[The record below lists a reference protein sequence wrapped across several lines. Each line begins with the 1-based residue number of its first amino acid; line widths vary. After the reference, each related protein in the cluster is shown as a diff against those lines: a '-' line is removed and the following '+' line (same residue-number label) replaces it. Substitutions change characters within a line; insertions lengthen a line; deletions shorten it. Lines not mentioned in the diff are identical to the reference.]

1 MTLLR
6 AVATVSGLTLVSRVL
21 GLARDM
27 IIAALL
33 GAGPVADA
41 FFVAFKLP
49 NFFRRL
55 FAEGAFNAGFVPL
68 FAERLTQDGPG
79 AARAFAERALAVL
92 LPVLLVF
99 VTLMQIAMPAVMMLL
114 APGFVDDPDRFDLA
128 VAFARLT
135 FPYLLFISLVSL
147 LGGVLN
153 AVDRFAAVAA
163 TPIVLNLCLIGGVT
177 VLASFFPT
185 AGHGLSLAVAI
196 AGMAQF
202 AWLLAACRR
211 AGYGLRLRR
220 PSLHPEVKRLW
231 RLVLPAALGAGVFQ
245 IGLMIDVVL
254 ASLLP
259 TGAVSYLFYAD
270 RLNQMPVGIVGVA
283 VGTALL
289 PRLSRQIAAGA
300 AADANASI
308 NRAVELCLLLTVPAA
323 VALIVVPL
331 PIVATLFQRGAC
343 GADASAATAA
353 ALIGFAVG
361 IPAYVLVKVLG
372 PGYFAR
378 QDTRTPVRIALT
390 ALALN
395 IVLAVALLPVLAHV
409 GLALATALAAWLN
422 AGLLA
427 AGLLRRGHWTIDARL
442 RRSVLGMAVA
452 SVGLALLLWGVAA
465 ALAGLFTGG
474 LAARIAALALLVLAG
489 LAGYGVLAQ
498 LAGAVDWREMPRLL
512 RRPASRSALRRT

>member
-6 AVATVSGLTLVSRVL
+6 AAATVSGLTLVSRVL
-21 GLARDM
+21 GLIRD
-27 IIAALL
+27 IAIAGLL
-33 GAGPVADA
+33 GAGPIADA
-41 FFVAFKLP
+41 FFVAFKVP

-68 FAERLTQDGPG
+68 FAERLTQEGPE
-79 AARAFAERALAVL
+79 AAKLFAERALAVL

-99 VTLMQIAMPAVMMLL
+99 VTLIQIVMPGYILIQ
-114 APGFVDDPDRFDLA
+114 APGFADEPERYDLA

-153 AVDRFAAVAA
+153 AVERFAAFAA
-163 TPIVLNLCLIGGVT
+163 APIVLNLCLIAGVT
-177 VLASFFPT
+177 VLAPFFPS
-185 AGHGLSLAVAI
+185 AGHALALSVAI

-202 AWLLAACRR
+202 AWLLAACQR
-211 AGYGLRLRR
+211 AGFGLRLRW
-220 PSLHPEVKRLW
+220 PSLHPDVKRLW

-270 RLNQMPVGIVGVA
+270 RLNQMPVGVVGVA

-289 PRLSRQIAAGA
+289 PRLSRQLAAGQT
-300 AADANASI
+300 DDGNDSL
-308 NRAVELCLLLTVPAA
+308 NRAVELCLLLTLPAA
-323 VALIVVPL
+323 VALIVVPQPL
-331 PIVATLFQRGAC
+331 IATLFERGAFD
-343 GADASAATAA
+343 ADATANTAA
-353 ALIGFAVG
+353 ALVGFAVG
-361 IPAYVLVKVLG
+361 VPAYVLVKVLG

-378 QDTRTPVRIALT
+378 QDTKTPVRIALL
-390 ALALN
+390 ALGLN

-427 AGLLRRGHWTIDARL
+427 VGLWRRGHWRVDARL
-442 RRSVLGMAVA
+442 RRSVAGMLAA
-452 SVGLALLLWGVAA
+452 CVGLAALLWGLENALAASFAGGTSSRIVALA
-465 ALAGLFTGG
+465 AL
-474 LAARIAALALLVLAG
+474 VVAG
-489 LAGYGVLAQ
+489 LAGYAVLAQ
-498 LAGAVDWREMPRLL
+498 LTRAVDWRELPGLL
-512 RRPASRSALRRT
+512 RRRSG

>member
-6 AVATVSGLTLVSRVL
+6 AVATLSGLTLVSRVL

-27 IIAALL
+27 IIAGLL

-68 FAERLTQDGPG
+68 FSERLTQAGPG
-79 AARAFAERALAVL
+79 AAREFAERALAVL
-92 LPVLLVF
+92 LPILLVF
-99 VTLMQIAMPAVMMLL
+99 VTLMQIGMPAVMVVL
-114 APGFVDDPDRFDLA
+114 APGFLDDPERFDLA

-163 TPIVLNLCLIGGVT
+163 TPIVLNLCLIAGVT
-177 VLASFFPT
+177 VLAPLFPT
-185 AGHGLSLAVAI
+185 AGHGLSLAVSV

-202 AWLLAACRR
+202 AWLAVACKR
-211 AGYGLRLRR
+211 AGFGLRLRR
-220 PSLHPEVKRLW
+220 PRLHPEVKRLW
-231 RLVLPAALGAGVFQ
+231 ALVLPAALGAGVFQ

-259 TGAVSYLFYAD
+259 AGAVSYLFYAD
-270 RLNQMPVGIVGVA
+270 RLNQMPIGIVGVA

-289 PRLSRQIAAGA
+289 PRLSRQIAAGEGV
-300 AADANASI
+300 DANASI

-323 VALIVVPL
+323 VALVVVPGA
-331 PIVATLFQRGAC
+331 IVSTLFQRGAF
-343 GADASAATAA
+343 DAAASVATAN

-372 PGYFAR
+372 PCYFAR
-378 QDTRTPVRIALT
+378 QDTRTPVRIAMI

-395 IVLAVALLPVLAHV
+395 VVLAVALLPFLAHV

-422 AGLLA
+422 AGLHA
-427 AGLLRRGHWTIDARL
+427 VGLWRGGHWQIDARL
-442 RRSVLGMAVA
+442 RRSVLGMLAA
-452 SVGLALLLWGVAA
+452 AAGLALLLWGMDVV
-465 ALAGLFTGG
+465 LAGWFAGG
-474 LAARIAALALLVLAG
+474 LGEKVLALALLVVGG
-489 LAGYGVLAQ
+489 LVGYGVLAQ
-498 LAGAVDWREMPRLL
+498 VAGAVDWREMPRLL
-512 RRPASRSALRRT
+512 RRRAVG

>member
-6 AVATVSGLTLVSRVL
+6 AVVTVSGLTLASRVL
-21 GLARDM
+21 GLVRDM
-27 IIAALL
+27 AIAALL

-68 FAERLTQDGPG
+68 FAERLTQAGPD

-99 VTLMQIAMPAVMMLL
+99 VTLVQIVMPGFMLLL
-114 APGFVDDPDRFDLA
+114 APGFADDPERFDYA

-163 TPIVLNLCLIGGVT
+163 TPIVLNLCLIAGVT
-177 VLASFFPT
+177 LLAPLFPT
-185 AGHGLSLAVAI
+185 AGHALSLAVAV

-211 AGYGLRLRR
+211 AGFGLRLRR
-220 PSLHPEVKRLW
+220 PRLHPEVRRLW

-245 IGLMIDVVL
+245 IGLMVDVVL

-270 RLNQMPVGIVGVA
+270 RLNQMPIGIVGVA

-300 AADANASI
+300 GGDANESL
-308 NRAVELCLLLTVPAA
+308 NRAVELCLLLTLPAA
-323 VALIVVPL
+323 VALIVVPG
-331 PIVATLFQRGAC
+331 PIIATLFQRGAF
-343 GADASAATAA
+343 DAAASDATAA
-353 ALIGFAVG
+353 ALVGFAVG

-378 QDTRTPVRIALT
+378 LDTRTPVRIAL
-390 ALALN
+390 LALGLN
-395 IVLAVALLPVLAHV
+395 VVLAVALLPFLAHV

-427 AGLLRRGHWTIDARL
+427 TGLLRRGHWVIDRRL
-442 RRSVLGMAVA
+442 RRALAGMLAA
-452 SVGLALLLWGVAA
+452 SAGVALLLWGAEA
-465 ALAGLFTGG
+465 ALAGLFAGG
-474 LAARIAALALLVLAG
+474 LAARVGALALLVLAG
-489 LAGYGVLAQ
+489 LAGYAVLAQ
-498 LAGAVDWREMPRLL
+498 LAGAADWRELPRLL
-512 RRPASRSALRRT
+512 RRRPAG

>member
-1 MTLLR
+1 MTLVR

-21 GLARDM
+21 GLVRD
-27 IIAALL
+27 IAIAALL

-68 FAERLTQDGPG
+68 FAERLTQDGPE
-79 AARAFAERALAVL
+79 AAKLFAERALAVL

-99 VTLMQIAMPAVMMLL
+99 VTVVQIAMPGFMLLL
-114 APGFVDDPDRFDLA
+114 APGFADDPQRYDLA

-135 FPYLLFISLVSL
+135 FPYLLFISVVSL

-163 TPIVLNLCLIGGVT
+163 TPIVLNLCLIAGVT
-177 VLASFFPT
+177 LLAPAFPT
-185 AGHGLSLAVAI
+185 AGHALSLAVAV

-202 AWLLAACRR
+202 VWLLLACRR
-211 AGYGLRLRR
+211 AGFALRLRW

-270 RLNQMPVGIVGVA
+270 RLNQMPIGIVGVA

-289 PRLSRQIAAGA
+289 PRLSRQLAAGQTR
-300 AADANASI
+300 DGNDSL
-308 NRAVELCLLLTVPAA
+308 NRAVELCLLLTMPAA
-323 VALIVVPL
+323 VALIMVPGPL
-331 PIVATLFQRGAC
+331 IATLFERGAF
-343 GADASAATAA
+343 DAEATAKTAA
-353 ALIGFAVG
+353 ALVAFAIGV
-361 IPAYVLVKVLG
+361 PAYVLVKVLG

-378 QDTRTPVRIALT
+378 QDTRTPVRVALL

-395 IVLAVALLPVLAHV
+395 IVLAVALLPFLAHV

-427 AGLLRRGHWTIDARL
+427 AGLWRRGHWTADARL
-442 RRSVLGMAVA
+442 RRTVVGMLLA
-452 SVGLALLLWGVAA
+452 SVGLAALLWGLELLLAAGFAGGSGARVLALA
-465 ALAGLFTGG
+465 ALVVGG
-474 LAARIAALALLVLAG
+474 LVGYAA
-489 LAGYGVLAQ
+489 LAQ
-498 LAGAVDWREMPRLL
+498 LAGAVDWRELPGLM
-512 RRPASRSALRRT
+512 RRRSG